1 MTIRLIHLLRA
12 QKFRQHSLV
21 TSLAHRQREFFAF
34 QMDYRSTPTALD
46 RQTVLLREL
55 FLIGKGIFDL

>member
-1 MTIRLIHLLRA
+1 MIVSLIHLLRP
-12 QKFRQHSLV
+12 QKFRQHSLI

-34 QMDYRSTPTALD
+34 QMNYLSTPTALD

-55 FLIGKGIFDL
+55 FFIGKGIFDL